1 MEKVLPSVHQPVLII
16 VNPASSDEYSIRA
29 VLDAETLSGQ
39 LKLRLMDD
47 FNPALLKTGL
57 SVVLEFTRAD
67 ALYQLNA
74 LLTGV
79 EHEQSPTFVNKL
91 PFGFF
96 TPNHPA
102 KRVQRRLYYRL
113 PVKLSVRF
121 KTVTLP
127 EGYEKSRETRR
138 KAQAGWQNDGQPMA
152 IGTTFDLSGGGLA
165 MTSPV
170 ALGKEDSIYLEFSL
184 PEIHFK
190 LAAKVLIIKSNRKH
204 DEQSCIVGVQ
214 FFAIEATDQDQ
225 LIQYIFREQK
235 KDPKASR

>member
-1 MEKVLPSVHQPVLII
+1 MEKILPSVHQPVLII
-16 VNPASSDEYSIRA
+16 VNPASSDEYAIRA
-29 VLDAETLSGQ
+29 VFDSETLNGG

-47 FNPALLKTGL
+47 FNSALLKTGL

-67 ALYQLNA
+67 ALYQLGA

-79 EHEQSPTFVNKL
+79 EHEKALTFVNEL

-102 KRVQRRLYYRL
+102 KRVQRRHYYRL

-121 KTVTLP
+121 KPVTLP
-127 EGYEKSRETRR
+127 DGYEKSREIRR
-138 KAQAGWQNDGQPMA
+138 KAQASWQGNRHPMV

-170 ALGKEDSIYLEFSL
+170 ALDKNEALYLEFSL
-184 PEIHFK
+184 PEMSFK
-190 LAAKVLIIKSNRKH
+190 LAAKIIIIKPNRKH
-204 DEQSCIVGVQ
+204 DEQSCIVGVH
-214 FFAIEATDQDQ
+214 FFSIEAVDQDQ
-225 LIQYIFREQK
+225 LLQYIFREQK
-235 KDPKASR
+235 K